1 MKINPIIA
9 LIIGAGIGSGATYL
23 LIPKSSNFTET
34 TAIQPVATSSGTDEY
49 EIRWYGKPKNEFWGG
64 SYTIIKPDSPMEV
77 IKVPKSPHVV
87 RIKLPKQST
96 VGAAGDVQD
105 VKIFRNGKECGRDG
119 VIGEGI
125 PINKACTPDL

>member
-1 MKINPIIA
+1 MSDIEQKLKAANGRLKANYCGVSIYKINKRLYIRGVFPPSPN
-9 LIIGAGIGSGATYL
+9 SG
-23 LIPKSSNFTET
+23 KF
-34 TAIQPVATSSGTDEY
+34 
-49 EIRWYGKPKNEFWGG
+49 WYGKPKNEFWGG